1 MNMLTTP
8 RPTPLHSRKQAEYE
22 FIVVMIE
29 IADEVVNQAHHASIK
44 ISESKI
50 CISSDKNEWWL
61 ADTGA
66 TSNITYMQ

>member
-29 IADEVVNQAHHASIK
+29 IADEGVNQAHHASIK
-44 ISESKI
+44 ISENKI
-50 CISSDKNEWWL
+50 CASMIK
-61 ADTGA
+61 
-66 TSNITYMQ
+66 